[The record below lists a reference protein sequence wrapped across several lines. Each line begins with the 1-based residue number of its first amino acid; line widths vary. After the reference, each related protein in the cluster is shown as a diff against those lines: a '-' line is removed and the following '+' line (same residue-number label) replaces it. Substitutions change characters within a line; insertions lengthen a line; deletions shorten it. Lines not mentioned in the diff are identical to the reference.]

1 MVACFMIGRWIIVSN
16 GKLKGR
22 VLNRPGNSIAVAV
35 TVFFIFM
42 FSLFSIIQYLS
53 LGDSGYDLGMHAQF
67 LQSFLHGKLF
77 YSPLIGESILAEH
90 FTIFQFFQ
98 VPVYA
103 IYQSPISLLVFQD
116 LFVALGGYVLY
127 LMSKRLLNR
136 HTKSMLSLEIVSI
149 SFLLVYEMSPY
160 TQSLV
165 SFPFHSMAFLPFF
178 FLLAFY
184 SFLTERRILHF
195 FSLAMIVTL
204 HSNFVYIV
212 AVLLFYELLFLRT
225 RRGRDIKVW
234 LSSRHNPR
242 GITQFS
248 YFMVFIAALY
258 VYLVFAGLMK
268 GYLSGAGFTSLLPS
282 TGATEA
288 ASSSPAGLMMLLV
301 TNPHSFFSFISAN
314 LGEKVFYTTFI
325 FKNTAFLSFLSP
337 LSLIMTIPYLLYAL
351 PSSYGSYYQLGYQY
365 GSMLLGPVFLGTL
378 LGLCNMSIIAE
389 YMKNKWPSHSKK
401 IVSRIKNPG
410 RLATNAKKK
419 VSGVALI
426 SVIGAV
432 LIVLSIVVIPY
443 GIFSPGGMQ
452 QRPYGSEMQDINS
465 FSYGNTSFFL
475 MKESADIPPDA
486 YILTENTLMPYFSNH
501 LNTYSTPWSPGIYV
515 NLSKFTYLVFQYNSF
530 WATTTQSI
538 PSLQT
543 IAMDGLSN
551 GTYSIIASL
560 PSAGIFVLERN

>member
-1 MVACFMIGRWIIVSN
+1 MRRGWIIVSI
-16 GKLKGR
+16 GKIKSRLADH
-22 VLNRPGNSIAVAV
+22 PGNAIAVAF
-35 TVFFIFM
+35 TIFFSFM
-42 FSLFSIIQYLS
+42 FSLFSVIQYLS

-67 LQSFLHGKLF
+67 LQSFLHGGLF

-127 LMSKRLLNR
+127 LISKTLLIR
-136 HTKSMLSLEIVSI
+136 HTKSMLSLEIASI

-160 TQSLV
+160 TESLV

-184 SFLTERRILHF
+184 SFLREKRILHL

-212 AVLLFYELLFLRT
+212 AVLLLYEMLFLRT
-225 RRGRDIKVW
+225 HRGRDIRIW

-242 GITQFS
+242 GIAQFS
-248 YFMVFIAALY
+248 FFIIFIAALY
-258 VYLVFAGLMK
+258 AYLVFAGLMK
-268 GYLSGAGFTSLLPS
+268 GYLSGAGFTSFLPG
-282 TGATEA
+282 TGASGA
-288 ASSSPAGLMMLLV
+288 ASDSPVGLMILLV

-337 LSLIMTIPYLLYAL
+337 LTLIMTIPYLLYAF
-351 PSSYGSYYQLGYQY
+351 PSSYPSYYELGYQY
-365 GSMLLGPVFLGTL
+365 GSMLLGPVFLGAVM
-378 LGLCNMSIIAE
+378 GLCNISTIAA
-389 YMKNKWPSHSKK
+389 YMRSKWHSHRK
-401 IVSRIKNPG
+401 IVSLKNPG
-410 RLATNAKKK
+410 GKVANKKK
-419 VSGVALI
+419 NVSAVALI
-426 SVIGAV
+426 SAIGAV
-432 LIVLSIVVIPY
+432 LIVLSIAVIPY
-443 GIFSPGGMQ
+443 GIFSPASME

-465 FSYGNTSFFL
+465 FSYGNASFFL
-475 MKESADIPPDA
+475 MNESAHMPSNA

-501 LNTYSTPWSPGIYV
+501 LNTYSTPWSPGIYG
-515 NLSKFTYLVFQYNSF
+515 NLSKFKYLVFQYNSF
-530 WATTTQSI
+530 WATTSQSV